1 MRHLPASLVI
11 CFVAVSVAAV
21 STQGPRAVP
30 RLALPDPPQQERE
43 RIDRPVFRAAVTRVE
58 VSALVL
64 DRDGVPVRGLTAAD
78 FEVLE
83 NGVPQVVKS
92 FTPFTYEPELLLLP
106 SPVRITRDPAPL
118 PASTPVSN
126 YYASASRVFAL
137 ILDDLHVD
145 ARRTQVARA
154 AARRLIEHLTPTDL
168 LFVVMTSSSESTGY
182 FTRDRRQAVEMI
194 DRFTGQRL
202 PNKTMASA
210 RFKDH
215 DFEPERLDHYE
226 RLCDTIRNVS
236 MAFREI
242 SGRRKTVI
250 LLSEGSS

>member
-1 MRHLPASLVI
+1 MRPLPASLAM
-11 CFVAVSVAAV
+11 CLVAASAAAA
-21 STQGPRAVP
+21 STQGPRGVP
-30 RLALPDPPQQERE
+30 RITLPDPPQQERDQVE
-43 RIDRPVFRAAVTRVE
+43 RPVFRAAVTRVE

-83 NGVPQVVKS
+83 NGAPQILKS
-92 FTPFTYEPELLLLP
+92 FTPFTYEPDLLELP
-106 SPVRITRDPAPL
+106 SPVRTNRDPAPP

-145 ARRTQVARA
+145 VRRTQVARA

-194 DRFTGQRL
+194 ERFTGQRL
-202 PNKTMASA
+202 PNRAIGSE
-210 RFKDH
+210 RFRGQ

-226 RLCDTIRNVS
+226 
-236 MAFREI
+236 
-242 SGRRKTVI
+242 
-250 LLSEGSS
+250 